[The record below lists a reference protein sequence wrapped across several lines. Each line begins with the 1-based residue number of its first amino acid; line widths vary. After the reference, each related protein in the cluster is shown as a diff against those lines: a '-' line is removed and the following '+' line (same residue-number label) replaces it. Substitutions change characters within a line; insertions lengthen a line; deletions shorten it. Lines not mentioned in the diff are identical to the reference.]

1 MNLDVLYDIYNNSI
15 SKNKLTKADFK
26 AKFKEKS

>member
-1 MNLDVLYDIYNNSI
+1 MNLDVLYDIYNNRI

-26 AKFKEKS
+26 ANFKE